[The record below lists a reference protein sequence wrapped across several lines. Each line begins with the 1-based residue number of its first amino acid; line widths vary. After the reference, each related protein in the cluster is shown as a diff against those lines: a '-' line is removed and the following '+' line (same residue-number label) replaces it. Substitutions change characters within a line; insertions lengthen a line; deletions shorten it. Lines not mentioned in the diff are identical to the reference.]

1 MDFNGAH
8 KPMLVCASL
17 LLAACTSG
25 TVPQYPP
32 LDDAIA
38 HVQVADPLASVAIAA
53 LGVPVVFEK
62 LRGSERC
69 PFDARARRFEC
80 APRSSGALTYARSYQ
95 LLSESGA
102 PLAEWGEAVASIRL
116 VTRVSGVVSTAS
128 GSFELDGHD
137 DATLGDLRELRQA
150 LRATATMTWNDGRAT
165 WSSRRTS
172 ELQLM
177 SRSRMPGTFPT
188 GSIELRVAPTS
199 PAQGRSANL
208 TFDGSAIVSMLL
220 SFDGKASVVCR
231 FDLQSPDAP
240 TSCD

>member
-1 MDFNGAH
+1 MQFNRAY
-8 KPMLVCASL
+8 KPMMVCASL
-17 LLAACTSG
+17 LLAACTSA

-38 HVQVADPLASVAIAA
+38 YVQLADPLASVAIAT
-53 LGVPVVFEK
+53 LGVPLAFEK

-69 PFDARARRFEC
+69 PFDARDRRFEC
-80 APRSSGALTYARSYQ
+80 APHSSGPLTYVRSYQ
-95 LLSESGA
+95 LLSEAGV
-102 PLAEWGEAVASIRL
+102 PLAEWGASVASIRL
-116 VTRVSGVVSTAS
+116 VTDVSGMLATAS

-137 DATLGDLRELRQA
+137 DATLGDLRELRQT
-150 LRATATMTWNDGRAT
+150 LRSTATMTWNDGRST

-188 GSIELRVAPTS
+188 GSIELRVAPMTA
-199 PAQGRSANL
+199 AQGRSANL
-208 TFDGSAIVSMLL
+208 TFDGSAIGSMLL
-220 SFDGKASVVCR
+220 SFDGKANVVCR

-240 TSCD
+240 TTCD